1 MAHGCIWAG
10 KQLFSGSAH
19 LKEFN
24 TPHKLILWV
33 RLHKYEDQKIIHS
46 NSLNEFSRK
55 INIDNILND

>member
-33 RLHKYEDQKIIHS
+33 RLHKYEDQNYSFLNVFSK
-46 NSLNEFSRK
+46 NS
-55 INIDNILND
+55 